1 MEENDELKAI
11 KARKMER
18 LMEMSRSPSEPIKIS
33 DETFDETIRRNRLVI
48 VDFWA
53 EWCGPCMVLSPVIDQ
68 LAKEYA
74 GKVLF
79 TKLNVDENPAV
90 TARFGVMSIPTLL
103 IFKDSNLVDK
113 IVGVAPKSRIESV
126 LNSYLSSLN
135 V

>member
-1 MEENDELKAI
+1 MEENDELEAI
-11 KARKMER
+11 KAKKMVR
-18 LMEMSRSPSEPIKIS
+18 LLKMKSPSGPIKIS
-33 DETFDETIRRNRLVI
+33 DETFDETINRNRLVI

-79 TKLNVDENPAV
+79 AKLNVDENPAV

-126 LNSYLSSLN
+126 LNSYLPN
-135 V
+135 

>member
-1 MEENDELKAI
+1 MEENDELEAI
-11 KARKMER
+11 KAKKMER
-18 LMEMSRSPSEPIKIS
+18 LLKMKSPSGPIKIS
-33 DETFDETIRRNRLVI
+33 DETFDETINRNRLVI

-79 TKLNVDENPAV
+79 AKLNVDENPAV

-126 LNSYLSSLN
+126 LNSYLPN
-135 V
+135 

>member
-1 MEENDELKAI
+1 MEENDELEAI
-11 KARKMER
+11 KAKKMER
-18 LMEMSRSPSEPIKIS
+18 LLKMAKSPSGPIKIS
-33 DETFDETIRRNRLVI
+33 DETFDETINRNRLVI

-79 TKLNVDENPAV
+79 AKLNVDENPAV

-126 LNSYLSSLN
+126 LNSYLPN
-135 V
+135 